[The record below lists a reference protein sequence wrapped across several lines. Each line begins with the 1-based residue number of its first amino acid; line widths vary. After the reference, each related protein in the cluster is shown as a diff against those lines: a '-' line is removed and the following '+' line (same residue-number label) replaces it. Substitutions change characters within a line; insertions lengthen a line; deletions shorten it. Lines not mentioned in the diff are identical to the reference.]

1 MTVAM
6 AALEAW
12 LRMLDRSWGSITPW
26 ALAVVRAALMTAV
39 TISWSLSPRAEAG
52 GGWKEGGRKEEEE
65 EKRGRNRHT
74 TTRQPDNQT
83 TRQPDNQTTRQPD
96 NTRNNNET
104 SFPPP
109 SSFLISSTSLLFSF
123 LFSFLFLF

>member
-12 LRMLDRSWGSITPW
+12 LRMLDKSWGSITPW

-52 GGWKEGGRKEEEE
+52 GGWKEEGRRRRRRNEE
-65 EKRGRNRHT
+65 GT
-74 TTRQPDNQT
+74 GTQQPDNQT
-83 TRQPDNQTTRQPD
+83 TRQPDNQTTRQHQK
-96 NTRNNNET
+96 
-104 SFPPP
+104 
-109 SSFLISSTSLLFSF
+109 
-123 LFSFLFLF
+123 